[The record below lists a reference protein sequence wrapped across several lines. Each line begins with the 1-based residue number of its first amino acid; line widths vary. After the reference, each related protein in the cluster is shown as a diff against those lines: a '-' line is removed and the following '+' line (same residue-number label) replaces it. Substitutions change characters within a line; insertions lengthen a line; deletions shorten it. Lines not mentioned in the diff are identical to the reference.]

1 MRDSYVSQ
9 LKLLHGEL
17 TEMGMMCEEAIASA
31 IRALTE
37 NDDGLRKHVFAV
49 DAGIDRKEREIENLC
64 LRLILRQ
71 QPVASDL
78 REISSALKMV
88 SDMERIG
95 DQASDIAEIAAYI
108 LGRSN
113 RHEADLHSMAAETI
127 RMVNESIEAFIKRD
141 LSLAQ
146 KVIRDDDIVD
156 DWFSRIRRELIGM
169 ISERGDGEYLVDLL
183 MIAKY
188 LERIADHATNIAE
201 WVVYA
206 ITATHPKDH
215 EPQPEE

>member
-1 MRDSYVSQ
+1 MRDNYASQ
-9 LKLLHGEL
+9 LNLLHGEL

-37 NDDGLRKHVFAV
+37 NDEELRRHVFTV
-49 DAGIDRKEREIENLC
+49 DAGIDRKERDIEGLC
-64 LRLILRQ
+64 MRLILRQ
-71 QPVASDL
+71 QPVAGDL
-78 REISSALKMV
+78 REISSALKMI

-95 DQASDIAEIAAYI
+95 DQASDIAEIAEYI
-108 LGRSN
+108 LGRTN
-113 RHEADLHSMAAETI
+113 RQEADLHSMAAETI
-127 RMVNESIEAFIKRD
+127 RMVNESIEAFIKRE
-141 LSLAQ
+141 LALAQ
-146 KVIRDDDIVD
+146 KVIRDDDTVD
-156 DWFSRIRRELIGM
+156 EWFSRIRMELIEM

-206 ITATHPKDH
+206 ITGTHPKD
-215 EPQPEE
+215 

>member
-9 LKLLHGEL
+9 LRQLHGAL

-37 NDDGLRKHVFAV
+37 NDDALRKHVFTV

-108 LGRSN
+108 LGRTN
-113 RHEADLHSMAAETI
+113 RQEADLHSMASETI
-127 RMVNESIEAFIKRD
+127 RMVNESIEAFVKRD
-141 LSLAQ
+141 LPLAQ

-169 ISERGDGEYLVDLL
+169 ISDRGDGEYLVDLL

-206 ITATHPKDH
+206 ITGTHPKDQ
-215 EPQPEE
+215 EPALEE